1 MQKYDDETPAGQ
13 DVISGEYIVEGKV
26 LKVNGEWADLNG
38 KEYKDLS
45 TMAKL
50 AIIVNDNPAL
60 LKRINDSLEFYLS
73 RFRVIAS
80 PEVVM
85 YYPIQ
90 PNRSNLPRFSLDQVD
105 STLGIKYQAAIDSDL
120 PIGEILGKIKRKK
133 LETVVERPE
142 FAHLNDRFGGN
153 RTYLIRLLQ
162 PLIVDQREIH
172 PTGSFI
178 CITFSQELAKEQPP
192 IKTIT

>member
-1 MQKYDDETPAGQ
+1 MANYGDETPAGEEI
-13 DVISGEYIVEGKV
+13 ISGEYIVEGKA
-26 LKVNGEWADLNG
+26 LKVNYEWDDLNG

-60 LKRINDSLEFYLS
+60 LERINDSLDFYLS
-73 RFRVIAS
+73 RFRVIAR

-90 PNRSNLPRFSLDQVD
+90 SNGGNVPRFSLDQVD

-120 PIGEILGKIKRKK
+120 PIGEILGRIKRKK
-133 LETVVERPE
+133 LEAVVERPE

-178 CITFSQELAKEQPP
+178 CITFSQELAKEQPS
-192 IKTIT
+192 INTIT